1 MNSELKIYCI
11 IPAYNEAK
19 TIEKVVLDAKKYVN
33 EVVVVDDGSS
43 DNTFSLAESVGAVVL
58 KHLVNRGQGAAL
70 QTGMDY
76 ALKKEADIFV
86 HFDADGQFIAE
97 EINEIIAPII
107 KGEADVV
114 FGSRFLNKTSRI
126 PWFKK
131 NIIMPLARFVSRFV
145 LNIKM
150 SDPQSGFRALNRK
163 AAQMIKIENDNMAHC
178 SEILVKTLSFGL
190 RIREVPITVIYN
202 EFGLSFWGGFR
213 IIKDL
218 FLAKLIN

>member
-1 MNSELKIYCI
+1 MNKDYKIYCI

-19 TIEKVVLDAKKYVN
+19 TIGIVVQNVKKYVS
-33 EVVVVDDGSS
+33 EIVVVDDGSE
-43 DNTFSLAESVGAVVL
+43 DNTSYLAEDAGAIVL

-70 QTGMDY
+70 QTGADY
-76 ALKKEADIFV
+76 ALNKEANIFV

-97 EINEIIAPII
+97 EINDMIDPII
-107 KGEADVV
+107 KGEVDVV
-114 FGSRFLNKTSRI
+114 FGSRFLDKKSEI

-131 NIIMPLARFVSRFV
+131 NIIMPLAKFISRYI

-150 SDPQSGFRALNRK
+150 SDPQSGFRAFNKK
-163 AAQMIKIENDNMAHC
+163 AAQMIRIENDNMAHC
-178 SEILVKTLSFGL
+178 SEILVKTLSLDL
-190 RIREVPITVIYN
+190 RIKEVSITVIYN
-202 EFGLSFWGGFR
+202 EFGLSIWGGFR